1 MRIVMIVMIVMMTVI
16 MILKMVIVIP
26 RPPAS
31 NDNETRTEKG
41 AEEAFPTTGIPN
53 TAHNYYFGPNGVADP
68 MQCNR
73 I

>member
-1 MRIVMIVMIVMMTVI
+1 MIVMMTVI
-16 MILKMVIVIP
+16 MILKMMIVIP
-26 RPPAS
+26 RPHDDPPAS

-53 TAHNYYFGPNGVADP
+53 TAHNYYFGPNRVADP